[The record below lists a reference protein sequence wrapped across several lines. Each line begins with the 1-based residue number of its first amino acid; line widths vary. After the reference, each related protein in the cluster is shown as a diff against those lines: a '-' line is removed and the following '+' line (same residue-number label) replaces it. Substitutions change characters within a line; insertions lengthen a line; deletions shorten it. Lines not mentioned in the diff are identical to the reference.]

1 MLFRGTFSLE
11 SVHKRPAL
19 ALLGK
24 NRRLVDGQ
32 LEKKEKG
39 KEEKNDCEAVIFPCR
54 ATFYHPS
61 QNICPSCYPSEIR
74 LYVMK

>member
-1 MLFRGTFSLE
+1 MEE
-11 SVHKRPAL
+11 S
-19 ALLGK
+19 GK

-54 ATFYHPS
+54 AIFYHP
-61 QNICPSCYPSEIR
+61 
-74 LYVMK
+74 

>member
-19 ALLGK
+19 AVEGK

-32 LEKKEKG
+32 LEKKEK
-39 KEEKNDCEAVIFPCR
+39 EKGNAALFFITR
-54 ATFYHPS
+54 HRT
-61 QNICPSCYPSEIR
+61 
-74 LYVMK
+74 YVHHAIKVR

>member
-1 MLFRGTFSLE
+1 MLYRGTFSLE

-19 ALLGK
+19 AQKGK

-39 KEEKNDCEAVIFPCR
+39 KEEKNDCEAVIFSFFHAALFFITR
-54 ATFYHPS
+54 HRT
-61 QNICPSCYPSEIR
+61 
-74 LYVMK
+74 

>member
-1 MLFRGTFSLE
+1 LDGDIEISA
-11 SVHKRPAL
+11 PL
-19 ALLGK
+19 ACVVFLGK

-54 ATFYHPS
+54 AIFYHP
-61 QNICPSCYPSEIR
+61 
-74 LYVMK
+74 